1 MNVTQQELEASF
13 QLLNDDEL
21 LRRASSGNLTEL
33 AQKVAQ
39 AEIDTRGLTLTIEP
53 CQDDTAIAEPDFVG
67 HGDLLILTRYLSPTE
82 AYLLE
87 ACLEA
92 EGIPSMVT
100 DAHLIQAN
108 ELLSVALGGAR
119 VLVPESHFEQ
129 AQAVFTAFKAGE
141 YEIDDNDDNDD
152 SEPSG

>member
-39 AEIDTRGLTLTIEP
+39 AEINARGLKIEP
-53 CQDDTAIAEPDFVG
+53 YQDDTAIAEPDFVG

>member
-1 MNVTQQELEASF
+1 MNVTQQEFEANF

-21 LRRASSGNLTEL
+21 LSRASSGNLTEL
-33 AQKVAQ
+33 AQQVAQ
-39 AEIDTRGLTLTIEP
+39 AEINARGLKIP
-53 CQDDTAIAEPDFVG
+53 DPHQDDTAITEPDFVG
-67 HGDLLILTRYLSPTE
+67 YGDLLILTRYLSPTE
-82 AYLLE
+82 AYLLK

-92 EGIPSMVT
+92 EGIPSIVT

-129 AQAVFTAFKAGE
+129 AQAVFAAFKAGE
-141 YEIDDNDDNDD
+141 YEIDENDNDD
-152 SEPSG
+152 SEPSD